1 MGHSPS
7 TTPLGR
13 SSNMA
18 SSASLPIISGG
29 LSISTS
35 LSSSSSSS
43 SINHSST
50 VFKNVPTFRTE
61 LTLQDSQAMLLD
73 NFLDWWG
80 LRRDQE
86 TKLFTHRTK
95 GQAVRVLAN
104 PNVCITQG
112 FHMYNADIFGLN
124 MLKGFFRVTPRKAE
138 KKEVIMVDP
147 LEAKRLAAKQM
158 AEIKEKE
165 RLKDGSHDAPQCLA
179 LKFSYILEIHAL
191 SVRIGE
197 LMMGRREIEAINGAW
212 AMIGLTAGL
221 LIEGHT
227 GNSILSQLAGYW
239 AAIVHFFVR

>member
-43 SINHSST
+43 SSSSINHSST
-50 VFKNVPTFRTE
+50 VFK
-61 LTLQDSQAMLLD
+61 
-73 NFLDWWG
+73 WG
-80 LRRDQE
+80 LRRDQD

-124 MLKGFFRVTPRKAE
+124 MLKDTSILLLFSNVTPRKAE

-165 RLKDGSHDAPQCLA
+165 RLK
-179 LKFSYILEIHAL
+179 
-191 SVRIGE
+191 R
-197 LMMGRREIEAINGAW
+197 RREIEAINGAW

-221 LIEGHT
+221 VIEGHT
-227 GNSILSQLAGYW
+227 GNSILSQSLELLKW
-239 AAIVHFFVR
+239 DC

>member
-1 MGHSPS
+1 MGRSPS

-50 VFKNVPTFRTE
+50 VFK
-61 LTLQDSQAMLLD
+61 
-73 NFLDWWG
+73 WG

-104 PNVCITQG
+104 PN
-112 FHMYNADIFGLN
+112 
-124 MLKGFFRVTPRKAE
+124 VTPRKAE

-165 RLKDGSHDAPQCLA
+165 RLK
-179 LKFSYILEIHAL
+179 
-191 SVRIGE
+191 R
-197 LMMGRREIEAINGAW
+197 RREIEAINGAW

-221 LIEGHT
+221 VIEGHT